1 MDRKIKLER
10 KTKETEIVM
19 ELNIDGKGVSKINTS
34 IPFFNHMLELF
45 SLHGFFDIY
54 IDAKGDTDIDFHHL
68 IEDIGIVVGKGFGD
82 AIGDKKGINRFGT
95 STVPMD
101 ESLTSVS
108 IDVSGRPILVYNSGI
123 EKGKIGNFD
132 VELIKEFFKAF
143 SIHSGITI
151 HINVL
156 YGENLHHII
165 ESIFKNLG
173 RALNQATKINPEIS
187 GVLSTKGCL

>member
-1 MDRKIKLER
+1 MDRNIKLER

-143 SIHSGITI
+143 SIPTLTFLRLAPPLSRNLATEPSFFVFPILQIHSLKKFFLIS
-151 HINVL
+151 L
-156 YGENLHHII
+156 AFSLA
-165 ESIFKNLG
+165 IF
-173 RALNQATKINPEIS
+173 
-187 GVLSTKGCL
+187 